1 MYLFII
7 IIILPHIFFNSSVY
21 KGKNQG
27 YDEAHTIEV
36 NIKSGYNFTQKW
48 LVSDFITVKSC

>member
-48 LVSDFITVKSC
+48 LESDFITVK